1 MLKPNGKLIITVPA
15 HQWLWSRDDAI
26 AAHKRRYS
34 KKMLIHKA
42 EEANLEILDVKYFF
56 ITILPLLYLRH
67 LLNRDSEDEITDDE
81 RRQGF
86 HINYLINKLL
96 LILTMF
102 ENKVSKYLPNIFGG
116 SLFLIGVKKPVK
128 SE

>member
-1 MLKPNGKLIITVPA
+1 MLMVFTEK
-15 HQWLWSRDDAI
+15 H
-26 AAHKRRYS
+26 
-34 KKMLIHKA
+34 
-42 EEANLEILDVKYFF
+42 VKYFF